1 MKKQNFLKR
10 LGIKLFLG
18 WVLVLCLGFT
28 SLIQGV
34 ELVPTAY
41 AEDPPQDENK
51 PNEQTY
57 EQLLEGV
64 DPVEE
69 NANNAQTTKD
79 IMQDVAKA
87 ATKAHRFFA
96 PLINLASFQIGNFLS
111 NDYIYQGSMG
121 MMLHK
126 IWIISRNLVNIV
138 LVFYLL
144 WLAVKTIIL
153 PESGWD
159 ELKKSLAKFVLA
171 LIVVNF
177 SWLATKVVLD
187 AASIATH
194 AVFAIPS
201 GIGDPPKYE
210 PCVVNTNAADPIQ
223 GVCYPT
229 KIIAPADIADKPVLY
244 WQDTEGEDDNCSK
257 VEKGYTGTDNA
268 DDINISA
275 YNSDGT
281 INDVA
286 SDENKKLQGRISICM
301 ESLNLF
307 KYDQNTAVIYL
318 TYGMARIQ
326 NLVNASA
333 SGGDGLQ
340 LAIGTLMSI
349 VLQIVYAIA
358 LLALFVA
365 LIVRMMM
372 LWILVGFSPFII
384 LVMGMSGEGADAGDL
399 GKQFSVENFLSWALV
414 PVKVGVIFVVAFIMI
429 SAGQAM
435 GNISEKV
442 LDNLAKE
449 SGFTF
454 KLLGQESLFAGLGSL
469 QDFVWLLMTIAVLW
483 MGVFAVLGKLEIVGS
498 WFNRIG
504 ETGKE
509 LAISAA
515 KLPYILPWIPKGQ
528 GQWVSPKSAL
538 GTVTGLTAAT
548 GKYEGLMSGTSST
561 RMSRNIDKLNFKELN
576 QRFQNGQFKIDDA
589 NKMARDLG
597 YNNLSEMMKEDPN
610 HIREQIDHMPGAKD
624 HTSTTRDA
632 FYKQLVDLNEGKVGL
647 EGSGEGNTSGTG
659 ARATTGATASV
670 GGGATSGAAAA
681 GSSSNPGGVKD
692 DSSRGAAGGSVP
704 PPKSPGSKEGAK
716 DSDAERFKRIEAAN
730 KALEAE
736 KIKVEAA
743 KEELKKAQAAR
754 ESVADKAKADAEIA
768 TIEKKVA
775 LREAEMKVKENVVK
789 LESEKDSIVQE
800 KLRKEITEGEKKVN
814 ELKKEVPETEGK

>member
-1 MKKQNFLKR
+1 MQKQKR
-10 LGIKLFLG
+10 MIKGFAIKLFLG
-18 WVLVLCLGFT
+18 WIMLLSIGFPT
-28 SLIQGV
+28 LIQESGW
-34 ELVPTAY
+34 VPA
-41 AEDPPQDENK
+41 AHAADEPQD
-51 PNEQTY
+51 PNNGQGVNDAVNDANNLNEIKKTY
-57 EQLLEGV
+57 EEELNDI

-79 IMQDVAKA
+79 ILQEVAKA

-96 PLINLASFQIGNFLS
+96 PLINFASFQIGNFLG

-138 LVFYLL
+138 MVFYLL
-144 WLAVKTIIL
+144 WLAVKTIVL
-153 PESGWD
+153 PDSGWD

-177 SWLATKVVLD
+177 SWLATKVALD
-187 AASIATH
+187 TASIATH

-210 PCVVNTNAADPIQ
+210 PCVVNTNAKDPIQ

-257 VEKGYTGTDNA
+257 VEKGYSGSEDGGV
-268 DDINISA
+268 NISA
-275 YNSDGT
+275 YNDDGT
-281 INDVA
+281 PNELA
-286 SDENKKLQGRISICM
+286 TEENKKLQGRVSICM

-333 SGGDGLQ
+333 SGGDGVQ
-340 LAIGTLMSI
+340 LAIGALMSI

-384 LVMGMSGEGADAGDL
+384 LVMGISNEGGDAGEL
-399 GKQFSVENFLSWALV
+399 GKQFSIENFLSWAFV
-414 PVKVGVIFVVAFIMI
+414 PVKVGVVFVVAFIMI

-435 GNISEKV
+435 GNISVKV
-442 LDNLAKE
+442 LDNLYKE

-454 KLLGQESLFAGLGSL
+454 KLIGQESLFAGMNSL

-509 LAISAA
+509 LAVSAA
-515 KLPYILPWIPKGQ
+515 KLPYVLPWIPKGQ
-528 GQWVSPKSAL
+528 GQWTSPKAAL
-538 GTVTGLTAAT
+538 ATVTGLSEAKKKYDKLLNET
-548 GKYEGLMSGTSST
+548 GGGNT
-561 RMSRNIDKLNFKELN
+561 RMSRNIEKLNFKDLN
-576 QRFQNGQFKIDDA
+576 LKLQNGQFKFEDA
-589 NKMARDLG
+589 NKMAKDLG
-597 YNNLSEMMKEDPN
+597 YSNLGEMMKEDPN
-610 HIREQIDHMPGAKD
+610 HIREQIDHIPGAKD
-624 HTSTTRDA
+624 QTSTTRDN
-632 FYKQLVDLNEGKVGL
+632 FYRRLVDLNEGKIGP
-647 EGSGEGNTSGTG
+647 EGSSPQTPGAGVLTG
-659 ARATTGATASV
+659 ATTTTGA
-670 GGGATSGAAAA
+670 GAAGTVTTSTTEAPNLGINEGSSRSAAAQSANPPAEPKTRKREGKPQSEVNGAENVANAQAGKKADETAA
-681 GSSSNPGGVKD
+681 GSQ
-692 DSSRGAAGGSVP
+692 
-704 PPKSPGSKEGAK
+704 EGK
-716 DSDAERFKRIEAAN
+716 VENTPSEN
-730 KALEAE
+730 AE
-736 KIKVEAA
+736 KPTNTAGEDNNSNNTSSSEDTKNTNPA
-743 KEELKKAQAAR
+743 K
-754 ESVADKAKADAEIA
+754 
-768 TIEKKVA
+768 
-775 LREAEMKVKENVVK
+775 
-789 LESEKDSIVQE
+789 
-800 KLRKEITEGEKKVN
+800 
-814 ELKKEVPETEGK
+814 P